1 MFDNIHVYMYRPL
14 RATYA
19 DGVSTPRGG
28 LSSSSLPSPRKVSAE
43 LHHETPDPN
52 NINTEVGL

>member
-1 MFDNIHVYMYRPL
+1 MVRPL